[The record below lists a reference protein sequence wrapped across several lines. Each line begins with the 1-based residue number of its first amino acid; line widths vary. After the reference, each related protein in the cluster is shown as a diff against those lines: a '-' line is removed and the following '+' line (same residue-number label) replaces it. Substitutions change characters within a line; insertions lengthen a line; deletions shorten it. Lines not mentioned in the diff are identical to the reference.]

1 MKGIFTCKMTDWDCD
16 LAQKQLILI
25 ERSVMFYVEDGL
37 KCNIVGLM
45 NCNSL
50 SSVSTIYFLWEFPFR
65 GNVQFKIIPLEWVS
79 ILMGSWD
86 LCCKRFFPP
95 CWVFGEP
102 DPGMRNFL
110 SLSLSRKP
118 YILLETISMQSF
130 WTDSKPLKVW
140 NTASSVSG
148 NTRAEESDSL
158 ISSHLS
164 LRLCSR

>member
-110 SLSLSRKP
+110 SLSLSYTLYPVGNNLNAIFLDRQQASESLKYCVQCVRK
-118 YILLETISMQSF
+118 Y
-130 WTDSKPLKVW
+130 
-140 NTASSVSG
+140 
-148 NTRAEESDSL
+148 
-158 ISSHLS
+158 
-164 LRLCSR
+164 